1 MTKTSI
7 SNDETSVEP
16 QFVREGDQV
25 AFKVV
30 VAGVVTGITSP
41 TMAMYKEGSQSD
53 VSSIYLAGD
62 MPPVAGI
69 DTIVTKTTQNLKAGN
84 WILSISGT
92 VDGQVQNVATI
103 PLIVKRKSER

>member
-1 MTKTSI
+1 MTKTAI

-16 QFVREGDQV
+16 QFAREGDQV

-41 TMAMYKEGSQSD
+41 TMAMYKEGSQTD
-53 VSSIYLAGD
+53 LSSTYLTGS
-62 MPPVAGI
+62 MSVAGV